1 MVETVLLSF
10 LCKVFPLIAPLAGM
24 DMTFYN
30 LYEELKD
37 SDKEKAMEY
46 AEVFL
51 SSADSTFTPPHRIVA
66 DVAAELSDYY
76 ENEKFLFSSAMKW
89 RLFSLDVYERLG
101 AKDEA
106 AYAEARVAT
115 LSYKRRELTRPEI
128 S

>member
-37 SDKEKAMEY
+37 SDRDKAMEY

-51 SSADSTFTPPHRIVA
+51 SSADSTFTPP
-66 DVAAELSDYY
+66 SD
-76 ENEKFLFSSAMKW
+76 SSRCRGGAF
-89 RLFSLDVYERLG
+89 RLL
-101 AKDEA
+101 
-106 AYAEARVAT
+106 
-115 LSYKRRELTRPEI
+115 RE
-128 S
+128 

>member
-1 MVETVLLSF
+1 MPKCSCRQRIRHL
-10 LCKVFPLIAPLAGM
+10 P
-24 DMTFYN
+24 
-30 LYEELKD
+30 
-37 SDKEKAMEY
+37 
-46 AEVFL
+46 
-51 SSADSTFTPPHRIVA
+51 PPHRIVA